1 MATAR
6 GTAQSAPE
14 YAAAAQTAAAQ
25 VAADPVAPLLIATDE
40 GRKVQMNNG
49 NMFIAVFRK
58 RANPAAPRDGATAA
72 PLPNAHAAAAAAA
85 AGYTP
90 KPGGELRGNTW

>member
-1 MATAR
+1 
-6 GTAQSAPE
+6 
-14 YAAAAQTAAAQ
+14 
-25 VAADPVAPLLIATDE
+25 VAPLLIATDE

-58 RANPAAPRDGATAA
+58 RANPAAPRDDAGADGAPAA
-72 PLPNAHAAAAAAA
+72 PLPNSHAAAAAAA

>member
-25 VAADPVAPLLIATDE
+25 VAAAT
-40 GRKVQMNNG
+40 Q
-49 NMFIAVFRK
+49 
-58 RANPAAPRDGATAA
+58 P
-72 PLPNAHAAAAAAA
+72 
-85 AGYTP
+85 
-90 KPGGELRGNTW
+90 